1 MDDVILLDLLVLL
14 SEKLVPIIHSFSHS
28 MFSSSRSRP
37 RHSPPTRIRCCQ
49 GECMMKMVLFQINR
63 SIGLHL
69 SLFAVPFVAPI
80 MLSNAFNYLDS
91 YRYRG
96 APHAHRCKRPNFS
109 MPLFGQ
115 SVQQPRYGDDSELFE
130 MGYPGEGI
138 CLPQPSPELSA
149 EDIVHICMD
158 SLAKNDEPRANAGL
172 EVCFDFSSD
181 RCRAALG
188 GSLENF
194 INFASNPIF
203 ASMVNAKEWNVVSV
217 GPVIAGSQTRGA
229 MKTVLIDLKPES
241 GRDRRFLWTLQQER
255 RPPRQGCWL
264 VHECIFVENAFA
276 MTE

>member
-1 MDDVILLDLLVLL
+1 MSRLSDILISLPPPPSTTMHHPHSLL
-14 SEKLVPIIHSFSHS
+14 
-28 MFSSSRSRP
+28 
-37 RHSPPTRIRCCQ
+37 Q
-49 GECMMKMVLFQINR
+49 GECMMKMVRLFQINR
-63 SIGLHL
+63 LIGLHL
-69 SLFAVPFVAPI
+69 SLFAVLFVAPI
-80 MLSNAFNYLDS
+80 MLSNAFNYRDS
-91 YRYRG
+91 C
-96 APHAHRCKRPNFS
+96 PHRCKRPNFS
-109 MPLFGQ
+109 MLFGQ
-115 SVQQPRYGDDSELFE
+115 SAQQPRYGDDSELFE
-130 MGYPGEGI
+130 MGYSGEGI

-241 GRDRRFLWTLQQER
+241 GRDRRFLWTMQQER

>member
-96 APHAHRCKRPNFS
+96 APHRCKRPNFS

>member
-1 MDDVILLDLLVLL
+1 VHD
-14 SEKLVPIIHSFSHS
+14 E
-28 MFSSSRSRP
+28 
-37 RHSPPTRIRCCQ
+37 
-49 GECMMKMVLFQINR
+49 MVLFQINR

-69 SLFAVPFVAPI
+69 SLFAILFVAPI

-96 APHAHRCKRPNFS
+96 APHRCKRPNFS

>member
-1 MDDVILLDLLVLL
+1 MIAGALPHT
-14 SEKLVPIIHSFSHS
+14 VPPDP
-28 MFSSSRSRP
+28 P
-37 RHSPPTRIRCCQ
+37 RHPRTLASFARCQ

-69 SLFAVPFVAPI
+69 SLFAILFVAPI

-96 APHAHRCKRPNFS
+96 APHRCKRPNFS

-255 RPPRQGCWL
+255 RPPRQGCWI